1 MPLKQAGLMSPI
13 YDRKAT
19 QKEVDSI
26 WLKNESKLNA
36 FIEQFPKNCIY
47 MRWNYQFAES
57 YGNGKAMDWFSRN
70 GFNVMGATAGQT
82 RWTLMPQNQ
91 SNIHQIQIF
100 AQQSI
105 DRNYNGLL
113 LTLWDDDSPHFE
125 LYKRGI
131 AAFAEYTWGGS
142 RRNISQFK
150 SVFRH
155 RTFGANFQSEEF
167 SFIDDLDQ
175 PVDLWTH
182 LFMKKGIHRNRLN
195 SSQNPIQRMII
206 NLPDFNNKGI
216 WSKRYANRLNNLEE
230 NIGLVQKVKQT
241 LSTILTQNPKNP
253 YLIEIYQQV
262 GALAHFNF
270 KLMQAL
276 HEFDT
281 AYGEKEE
288 SSAIQKIQ
296 QLQDQFE
303 SVRQKLESVYSK
315 TRILNKP
322 DDYILDQDHHHHP
335 ANQTINF
342 DWQFMAE
349 LLFLKKV
356 EKHFKTQKAWTEG
369 KQSIF

>member
-1 MPLKQAGLMSPI
+1 
-13 YDRKAT
+13 
-19 QKEVDSI
+19 
-26 WLKNESKLNA
+26 
-36 FIEQFPKNCIY
+36 
-47 MRWNYQFAES
+47 
-57 YGNGKAMDWFSRN
+57 
-70 GFNVMGATAGQT
+70 
-82 RWTLMPQNQ
+82 
-91 SNIHQIQIF
+91 
-100 AQQSI
+100 
-105 DRNYNGLL
+105 
-113 LTLWDDDSPHFE
+113 
-125 LYKRGI
+125 
-131 AAFAEYTWGGS
+131 
-142 RRNISQFK
+142 
-150 SVFRH
+150 
-155 RTFGANFQSEEF
+155 
-167 SFIDDLDQ
+167 
-175 PVDLWTH
+175 
-182 LFMKKGIHRNRLN
+182 
-195 SSQNPIQRMII
+195 
-206 NLPDFNNKGI
+206 
-216 WSKRYANRLNNLEE
+216 
-230 NIGLVQKVKQT
+230 
-241 LSTILTQNPKNP
+241 
-253 YLIEIYQQV
+253 LIEIYQQV

-281 AYGEKEE
+281 AYGKKEE